1 MNTNGNAYQEG
12 RAPARGPAAA
22 TSRGTRTRLTFDPP
36 NVPTFV
42 RPEQVPTR
50 TVDGRNGPQYMWLFE
65 DEGIAWF
72 DPDFHQE
79 LCACIETSGAA
90 ELAITKHVRKGQPPR
105 YEVQPVAEETEPGT
119 EFTPTREQQ
128 SNSPKS
134 WPRSRA
140 EAKANVPAVA
150 QRRIQE
156 VKKTLPPRAH
166 HEEAVERE
174 TAPPCNGMAAALME
188 AMLAVHEVIAIATA
202 HGVPW
207 KPSSEDIR
215 ALAITIYIQ
224 GAKR

>member
-22 TSRGTRTRLTFDPP
+22 SSSGTRSRLTFDPP
-36 NVPTFV
+36 GVPTFV
-42 RPEQVPTR
+42 RPEMVPTR
-50 TVDGRNGPQYMWLFE
+50 SVEGRNGPQYMWMFE
-65 DEGIAWF
+65 GAGIAWF

-105 YEVQPVAEETEPGT
+105 FEVQPVAEVDEQPQPPV
-119 EFTPTREQQ
+119 TPR
-128 SNSPKS
+128 S
-134 WPRSRA
+134 WPRSRG

-150 QRRIQE
+150 ARRIQE
-156 VKKTLPPRAH
+156 VKARAPQH
-166 HEEAVERE
+166 NHEEANERE
-174 TAPPCNGMAAALME
+174 TAPPCNSMAAALME

-215 ALAITIYIQ
+215 ALAITIYINQ
-224 GAKR
+224 NGGRK